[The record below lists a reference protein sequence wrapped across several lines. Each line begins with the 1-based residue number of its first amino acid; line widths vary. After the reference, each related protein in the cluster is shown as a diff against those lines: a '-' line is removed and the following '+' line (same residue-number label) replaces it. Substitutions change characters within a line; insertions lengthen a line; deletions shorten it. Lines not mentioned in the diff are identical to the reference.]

1 MTSKLMANLRN
12 DPWAGLDLAD
22 ALPAVQAEPTSKP
35 EAAGTTKV
43 PRAKARAANSKLGPR
58 RPATPAKAAR
68 TRRQAQAA
76 GTVEQ
81 GSAPASA
88 PRPAPTLTPMPATT
102 EKLRAPQATPAKAAR
117 TRNAHQPVGLQAE
130 ANAAYVA
137 AEAAFM
143 AAPGAKAPRPRRQA
157 QAQAAGTVEQ
167 GSAPASA
174 PRPAPTLTPMP
185 ATTEKLSPFGVN
197 TTLTLPRAMKRALD
211 LARADDGIDNTRRV
225 RAMIELWRDNT
236 NVRRSIEKI
245 ARERAL
251 QVVTIDT
258 RIAIT
263 MQRALLRDLNLARAD
278 DGIENTTRIRAVIEL
293 WQTNQR
299 IRTMIDGLAAK
310 HR

>member
-22 ALPAVQAEPTSKP
+22 ELPAVQAEPTSKP
-35 EAAGTTKV
+35 EVAGTTKV
-43 PRAKARAANSKLGPR
+43 PRAKARAVKSKLEPR
-58 RPATPAKAAR
+58 RPT
-68 TRRQAQAA
+68 
-76 GTVEQ
+76 
-81 GSAPASA
+81 
-88 PRPAPTLTPMPATT
+88 
-102 EKLRAPQATPAKAAR
+102 TPAKAAR

-137 AEAAFM
+137 AEAAFV
-143 AAPGAKAPRPRRQA
+143 AAPDAKAARTRG

-174 PRPAPTLTPMP
+174 PRPVPAPAAMP

-263 MQRALLRDLNLARAD
+263 MQRALLRDLNIARAD

-293 WQTNQR
+293 WQTNER

>member
-22 ALPAVQAEPTSKP
+22 EIPAVQAEPTSKP

-68 TRRQAQAA
+68 TR
-76 GTVEQ
+76 
-81 GSAPASA
+81 
-88 PRPAPTLTPMPATT
+88 
-102 EKLRAPQATPAKAAR
+102 
-117 TRNAHQPVGLQAE
+117 NAHQPVGLQAE

-137 AEAAFM
+137 AEAAFV
-143 AAPGAKAPRPRRQA
+143 AAPDAKAARPRRQA
-157 QAQAAGTVEQ
+157 QTQAAETVEQ
-167 GSAPASA
+167 GSAPVST
-174 PRPAPTLTPMP
+174 PRPVPAPAAMP

>member
-43 PRAKARAANSKLGPR
+43 PRAKARAAKSKLEPR
-58 RPATPAKAAR
+58 RPTTPAKAAR
-68 TRRQAQAA
+68 TRGQAQAA

-88 PRPAPTLTPMPATT
+88 PRPVP
-102 EKLRAPQATPAKAAR
+102 
-117 TRNAHQPVGLQAE
+117 
-130 ANAAYVA
+130 
-137 AEAAFM
+137 
-143 AAPGAKAPRPRRQA
+143 
-157 QAQAAGTVEQ
+157 
-167 GSAPASA
+167 APAA
-174 PRPAPTLTPMP
+174 MP

>member
-22 ALPAVQAEPTSKP
+22 ELPAVQAEPTSKP
-35 EAAGTTKV
+35 EVAGTTKV
-43 PRAKARAANSKLGPR
+43 PRAKARAAKSKLEPR
-58 RPATPAKAAR
+58 RPTTPAKAAP
-68 TRRQAQAA
+68 TR
-76 GTVEQ
+76 G
-81 GSAPASA
+81 
-88 PRPAPTLTPMPATT
+88 
-102 EKLRAPQATPAKAAR
+102 
-117 TRNAHQPVGLQAE
+117 
-130 ANAAYVA
+130 
-137 AEAAFM
+137 
-143 AAPGAKAPRPRRQA
+143 

>member
-117 TRNAHQPVGLQAE
+117 PRNAHQPVGLQAE
-130 ANAAYVA
+130 ANAADA
-137 AEAAFM
+137 GAEAAFV
-143 AAPGAKAPRPRRQA
+143 AAPDAKAARPRR

-167 GSAPASA
+167 GSAPVSA
-174 PRPAPTLTPMP
+174 PRPVPAPAAMP